1 MENFSKYMTNLIA
14 SLNSLPGIGLRSATR
29 LAFHIVNADKNQ
41 MLNLAENIKDACNNI
56 RRCSK
61 CFTITDGELCSIC
74 RNEKRNHKQIMVVE
88 NEQGIV
94 AYENTKE
101 YLGVYHVLGGALDPL
116 KGIGPSQLKI
126 KELVDRVVKDGVEE
140 VIIATNSSQEG
151 DLTASYIIKILKDY
165 NVKISKIASGVPFGG
180 DIENIDAMTLTR
192 ALEGRTEI

>member
-1 MENFSKYMTNLIA
+1 MENFSKDMTNLIA
-14 SLNSLPGIGLRSATR
+14 SLNNLPGIGLRSATR

-41 MLNLAENIKDACNNI
+41 MLNLAENIKSACNNI

-61 CFTITDGELCSIC
+61 CFMITDGDLCSIC
-74 RNEKRNHKQIMVVE
+74 KNEKRNHKQIMVVE
-88 NEQGIV
+88 NEQGIA

-126 KELVDRVVKDGVEE
+126 KELVDRVVKDGAEE

-165 NVKISKIASGVPFGG
+165 DVKISKIASGVPFGG

>member
-1 MENFSKYMTNLIA
+1 MESFSKYMTNLIA
-14 SLNSLPGIGLRSATR
+14 SLNNLPGIGIRSATR
-29 LAFHIVNADKNQ
+29 LAFHIVSADKNQ

-61 CFTITDGELCSIC
+61 CFTITDGDLCPIC

-126 KELVDRVVKDGVEE
+126 KELVDRVVKDGAEE

-151 DLTASYIIKILKDY
+151 DLTASYLIKILKDY

-192 ALEGRTEI
+192 ALEGRTEL

>member
-1 MENFSKYMTNLIA
+1 MENFSKDMTNLIA
-14 SLNSLPGIGLRSATR
+14 SLNNLPGIGLRSATR

-41 MLNLAENIKDACNNI
+41 MLNLAENIKSACNNI

-61 CFTITDGELCSIC
+61 CFMITDGDLCAIC
-74 RNEKRNHKQIMVVE
+74 KNEKRNHKQIMVVE
-88 NEQGIV
+88 NEQGIA

-165 NVKISKIASGVPFGG
+165 DVKISKIASGVPFGG

>member
-1 MENFSKYMTNLIA
+1 MENFSKDMTNLIA
-14 SLNSLPGIGLRSATR
+14 SLNNLPGIGLRSATR

-41 MLNLAENIKDACNNI
+41 MLNLAENIKNACNNI

-61 CFTITDGELCSIC
+61 CFMITDGDLCAIC
-74 RNEKRNHKQIMVVE
+74 KNEKRNHKQIMVVE
-88 NEQGIV
+88 NEQGIA

-126 KELVDRVVKDGVEE
+126 KELVDRVVKDGAEE

-165 NVKISKIASGVPFGG
+165 DVKISKIASGVPFGG

>member
-1 MENFSKYMTNLIA
+1 MENFSKDMTNLIA
-14 SLNSLPGIGLRSATR
+14 SLNNLPGIGLRSATR

-41 MLNLAENIKDACNNI
+41 MLNLAENIKSACNNI

-61 CFTITDGELCSIC
+61 CFMITDGDLCAIC
-74 RNEKRNHKQIMVVE
+74 KNEKRNHKQIMVVE
-88 NEQGIV
+88 NEQGIA

-126 KELVDRVVKDGVEE
+126 KELVDRVVKDGAEE

-151 DLTASYIIKILKDY
+151 DLTASYIIKIL
-165 NVKISKIASGVPFGG
+165 NNIAKIF
-180 DIENIDAMTLTR
+180 N
-192 ALEGRTEI
+192 

>member
-1 MENFSKYMTNLIA
+1 MENFSKDMTNLIA
-14 SLNSLPGIGLRSATR
+14 SLNNLPGIGLRSATR

-41 MLNLAENIKDACNNI
+41 MLNLAENIKSACNNI

-61 CFTITDGELCSIC
+61 CFMITDGELCSIC
-74 RNEKRNHKQIMVVE
+74 KNEKRNHKQIMVVE
-88 NEQGIV
+88 NEQGIA

-126 KELVDRVVKDGVEE
+126 KELVDRVVKDGAEE

-151 DLTASYIIKILKDY
+151 DLTASYLIKILKDY
-165 NVKISKIASGVPFGG
+165 DVKISKIASGVPFGG

>member
-1 MENFSKYMTNLIA
+1 MENFSKDMTNLIA
-14 SLNSLPGIGLRSATR
+14 SLNNLPGIGLRSATR

-41 MLNLAENIKDACNNI
+41 MLNLAENIKSACNNI

-61 CFTITDGELCSIC
+61 CFMITDGDLCAIC
-74 RNEKRNHKQIMVVE
+74 KNEKRNHKQIMVVE
-88 NEQGIV
+88 NEQGIA

-126 KELVDRVVKDGVEE
+126 KELVDRVVKDGAEE

-165 NVKISKIASGVPFGG
+165 DVKISKIASGVPFGG

>member
-1 MENFSKYMTNLIA
+1 MENFSKDMTNLIA
-14 SLNSLPGIGLRSATR
+14 SLNNLPGIGLRSATR

-41 MLNLAENIKDACNNI
+41 RLNLAENIKSACNNI

-61 CFTITDGELCSIC
+61 CFMITDGDLCAIC
-74 RNEKRNHKQIMVVE
+74 KNEKRNHKQIMVVE
-88 NEQGIV
+88 NEQGIA

-126 KELVDRVVKDGVEE
+126 KELVDRVVKDGAEE

-165 NVKISKIASGVPFGG
+165 DVKISKIASGVPFGG

>member
-1 MENFSKYMTNLIA
+1 MENFSKDMTNLIA
-14 SLNSLPGIGLRSATR
+14 SLNNLPGIGLRSATR

-41 MLNLAENIKDACNNI
+41 MLNLAENIKNACNNI

-61 CFTITDGELCSIC
+61 CFMITDGELCSIC
-74 RNEKRNHKQIMVVE
+74 KNEKRNHKQIMVVE
-88 NEQGIV
+88 NEQGIA

-126 KELVDRVVKDGVEE
+126 KELVDRVVKDGAEE

-151 DLTASYIIKILKDY
+151 DLTASYLIKILKDY
-165 NVKISKIASGVPFGG
+165 DVKISKIASGVPFGG

>member
-1 MENFSKYMTNLIA
+1 MENFSKDMTNLIA
-14 SLNSLPGIGLRSATR
+14 SLNNLPGIGLRSATR

-41 MLNLAENIKDACNNI
+41 MLNLAENIKNACNNI

-61 CFTITDGELCSIC
+61 CFMITDGDLCSIC
-74 RNEKRNHKQIMVVE
+74 KNEKRNHKQIMVVE
-88 NEQGIV
+88 NEQGIA

-126 KELVDRVVKDGVEE
+126 KELVDRVVKDGAEE

-151 DLTASYIIKILKDY
+151 DLTASYLIKILKDY
-165 NVKISKIASGVPFGG
+165 DVKISKIASGVPFGG